1 MTNDLLSW
9 YPTYNSLVDTDLSE
23 IGVGL
28 SSINFFNFIFSLL
41 FVLILIYAIY
51 FIIKLIN
58 KHNLK
63 THEHL
68 LKRITVSQ
76 NLTIDFIKINK
87 RLYILANNQNSI
99 ELLDVIKQEK
109 EILEILAEDSEDLD
123 KKTLN
128 ERFESALKTI
138 LKKTDEVE
146 NLKTK

>member
-9 YPTYNSLVDTDLSE
+9 YPTDNIVVTSDFSD
-23 IGVGL
+23 IGIGI
-28 SSINFFNFIFSLL
+28 SSINIFNFIFSLL
-41 FVLILIYAIY
+41 FILLLIYAIY
-51 FIIKLIN
+51 FIIQLLN

-68 LKRITVSQ
+68 LKKITISPT
-76 NLTIDFIKINK
+76 LTIDFIKINK
-87 RLYILANNQNSI
+87 KLYILANNQNSI